1 MFLPTTE
8 QEIASLGWERPDV
21 ILVTGDTYIDS
32 PYIGVSVIGK
42 YLLKHGFKTAIIAQ
56 PSTANGND
64 IKRLG
69 EPRLFWGVTAGCIDS
84 MVANYTPVKK
94 FRRQDDY
101 TPGGINIRPNRA
113 TIAYTNLIRQ
123 HFKNTRPIAIGGI
136 EASLRRIAH
145 YDYWDDAIRRSI
157 LFDSKADILAYG
169 MAEKTIVEL
178 AQALKEGSDWK
189 QLRGI
194 CYISSTPPSD
204 CRQRGVLPVMEGP
217 GELGVSPSFKNSPK
231 SGGSRGLN
239 NTISALS
246 IQQYVQLPSFE
257 EVSTNKESFMQM
269 TKLFHKKIDDA
280 DTGFV
285 QKHGDRFLIHNPPQP
300 LISTEDLDEISDLNF
315 EYDVHPYYK
324 TGEVRALE
332 TIKQSITTHRG
343 CFGNCNFC
351 SIAIHQGQSVVS
363 RSIKSITDE
372 ALRIS
377 QQPGFNGIIYDVG
390 GPTANMYGAGCEKGW
405 RCAEK
410 HCLMPKICPNL
421 KFGHK
426 EQLGLLRN
434 LANIPEVKK
443 VFISSGIRHD
453 MIIADKE
460 HGERYIEQL
469 VKHHVSGQIKLA
481 PEHYDNEVLTLMNKP
496 SIKSLMRFKAMF
508 DETCARVGKR
518 YFLTYY
524 LIAAHPGC
532 TMRHMQ
538 RLRDFLSTGLKLIP
552 EQVQI
557 FTPTP
562 STISTAM
569 YYCETDISGNRI
581 FCEKSL
587 KGIQQQKDVLK
598 KADRK

>member
-8 QEIASLGWERPDV
+8 KEIASLGWERPDV
-21 ILVTGDTYIDS
+21 ILITGDTYIDS
-32 PYIGVSVIGK
+32 PYIGVAVIGK

-56 PSTANGND
+56 PSIANGND
-64 IKRLG
+64 IARLG

-123 HFKNTRPIAIGGI
+123 NFKNTGPIVLGGI

-157 LFDSKADILAYG
+157 LFDSKADILIYG
-169 MAEKTIVEL
+169 MAEKTTVDL
-178 AQALKEGSDWK
+178 AQALQEGSDW
-189 QLRGI
+189 QRIRGI
-194 CYISSTPPSD
+194 CYIS
-204 CRQRGVLPVMEGP
+204 
-217 GELGVSPSFKNSPK
+217 
-231 SGGSRGLN
+231 N
-239 NTISALS
+239 NTIDK
-246 IQQYVQLPSFE
+246 YVTLPSFE
-257 EVSTNKESFMQM
+257 EVATNKLSFMQM

-285 QKHGDRFLIHNPPQP
+285 QKHGNRFLIHNPPQP
-300 LISTEDLDEISDLNF
+300 LTSTEELDEISDLEF

-351 SIAIHQGQSVVS
+351 SIAVHQGQSVVS
-363 RSIKSITDE
+363 RSVQSITAE
-372 ALRIS
+372 ARRIA
-377 QQPGFNGIIYDVG
+377 QKPGFNGIIYDVG
-390 GPTANMYGAGCEKGW
+390 GPTANMYGATCTKGW

-426 EQLGLLRN
+426 EQLDLLRN
-434 LANIPEVKK
+434 LANIPKIKK

-453 MIIADKE
+453 MVIADKE
-460 HGERYIEQL
+460 NAERYVEQL

-496 SIKSLMRFKAMF
+496 SIKSLMKFKAMF
-508 DETCARVGKR
+508 DETCAGVGKR

-538 RLRDFLSTGLKLIP
+538 RLRDFVSTGLKLIP
-552 EQVQI
+552 KQVQI

-569 YYCETDISGNRI
+569 YYCETDMSGNKI
-581 FCEKSL
+581 FCEKTL
-587 KGIQQQKDVLK
+587 NGLQQQKDILK
-598 KADRK
+598 KDRRQ

>member
-1 MFLPTTE
+1 MFLPTTK
-8 QEIASLGWERPDV
+8 QEIKSLGWERPDV
-21 ILVTGDTYIDS
+21 ILITGDTYIDS
-32 PYIGVSVIGK
+32 PYIGVAVIGK

-56 PSTANGND
+56 PSTVNGSD

-94 FRRQDDY
+94 LRRQDDY
-101 TPGGINIRPNRA
+101 TPGGINIRPNRS
-113 TIAYTNLIRQ
+113 TIVYTNLIRQ
-123 HFKNTRPIAIGGI
+123 HFKNTSPIVLGGI

-145 YDYWDDAIRRSI
+145 YDYWDNAIRRSI
-157 LFDSKADILAYG
+157 LFDSKADILVYG
-169 MAEKTIVEL
+169 MAERTIVEL
-178 AQALKEGSDWK
+178 AQALKEDSNWK
-189 QLRGI
+189 HIRGI
-194 CYISSTPPSD
+194 CYISS
-204 CRQRGVLPVMEGP
+204 
-217 GELGVSPSFKNSPK
+217 
-231 SGGSRGLN
+231 
-239 NTISALS
+239 NTVDK
-246 IQQYVQLPSFE
+246 YVTIPSFE
-257 EVSTNKESFMQM
+257 EVSTNRQSFLQM
-269 TKLFHKKIDDA
+269 TKLFHRKIDDV
-280 DTGFV
+280 DSGFV

-300 LISTEDLDEISDLNF
+300 LTSTEELDEISDLDF

-351 SIAIHQGQSVVS
+351 SIAVHQGQSVVS
-363 RSIKSITDE
+363 RSIQSITDE
-372 ALRIS
+372 AKRIARK
-377 QQPGFNGIIYDVG
+377 PGFNGIIYDVG
-390 GPTANMYGAGCEKGW
+390 GPTANMYGATCDKGW
-405 RCAEK
+405 HCAEK
-410 HCLMPKICPNL
+410 HCLMPKVCPNL

-426 EQLGLLRN
+426 EQLNLLSN
-434 LANIPEVKK
+434 LARIPEVKK

-460 HGERYIEQL
+460 NSKSYIDEL
-469 VKHHVSGQIKLA
+469 VKRHVSGQIKLA
-481 PEHYDNEVLTLMNKP
+481 PEHCDNEVLTLMNKP
-496 SIKSLMRFKAMF
+496 SIKSLMKFKTLF
-508 DETCARVGKR
+508 DGTCTKLDKR
-518 YFLTYY
+518 YYMTYY

-532 TMRHMQ
+532 TIKHMQ
-538 RLRDFLSTGLKLIP
+538 RLRDFMSTELKLIP

-569 YYCETDISGNRI
+569 YYCETDMSGNRI

-598 KADRK
+598 TADRK